1 MKRWAQE
8 QKFYATLPHKLDAA
22 EEEYLK
28 AIEEATVAEWEF
40 WEELDGDTP
49 LGGEMR
55 VSIKSVGNLNKNDSD
70 NK

>member
-1 MKRWAQE
+1 MRRWAQE
-8 QKFYATLPHKLDAA
+8 RKFYATLPHKLDRA

-28 AIEEATVAEWEF
+28 ALDESLTPEWEYT
-40 WEELDGDTP
+40 EELEGDTP

-55 VSIKSVGNLNKNDSD
+55 VNIKSVGNLNKHDSD